1 MINNESSILIAR
13 SIINLIDEIQLKL
26 KKLNV
31 NRDGINY
38 LVLTELYSLR
48 TRVYIVMHES
58 NFFELD
64 HEISD
69 MEINNTFQSIK
80 DILNKSEDLILL
92 KKIVF
97 LVSMLIASIGVGEA
111 ENVSKILNKIRD
123 VNY

>member
-1 MINNESSILIAR
+1 MLNKESSILIAR

-58 NFFELD
+58 HFFELD
-64 HEISD
+64 QEISD
-69 MEINNTFQSIK
+69 TEINNTFQSIK
-80 DILNKSEDLILL
+80 DIVNKNEDLIVL

-97 LVSMLIASIGVGEA
+97 LISMLISSIGVGES
-111 ENVSKILNKIRD
+111 ENVSKILNKIRE
-123 VNY
+123 VS

>member
-1 MINNESSILIAR
+1 MLNKESSILIAR

-58 NFFELD
+58 HFFELD
-64 HEISD
+64 QEISD
-69 MEINNTFQSIK
+69 TEINNTFQSIK
-80 DILNKSEDLILL
+80 DIVNKNEDLMVL

-97 LVSMLIASIGVGEA
+97 LISMLISSIGVGES
-111 ENVSKILNKIRD
+111 ENVSKILNKIRE
-123 VNY
+123 VS

>member
-48 TRVYIVMHES
+48 T
-58 NFFELD
+58 
-64 HEISD
+64 
-69 MEINNTFQSIK
+69 
-80 DILNKSEDLILL
+80 
-92 KKIVF
+92 
-97 LVSMLIASIGVGEA
+97 
-111 ENVSKILNKIRD
+111 
-123 VNY
+123 